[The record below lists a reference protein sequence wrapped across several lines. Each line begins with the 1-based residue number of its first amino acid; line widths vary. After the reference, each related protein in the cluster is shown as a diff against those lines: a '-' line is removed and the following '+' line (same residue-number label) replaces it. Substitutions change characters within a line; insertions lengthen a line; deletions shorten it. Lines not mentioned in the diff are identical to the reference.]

1 MNEYLD
7 PEFALPTFAV
17 MAIAFLAL
25 SFVIVLWVKAI
36 PNKLLLLGLL
46 MAVVSVGFGAFLS
59 GMRTAAVIMLTLA
72 VVCILAGIVCI
83 LISHIVRSIRSSDE
97 TKAES

>member
-1 MNEYLD
+1 MNEYMD
-7 PEFALPTFAV
+7 PELVLPTFAV

-25 SFVIVLWVKAI
+25 SFVIVLWVKSI

-46 MAVVSVGFGAFLS
+46 MAVVSVGFGAFLQ

-72 VVCILAGIVCI
+72 VICILAGIICI
-83 LISHIVRSIRSSDE
+83 LISHIVRSIRSCNE